1 MPRQIFPVLMGSVP
15 PGGTKMYIRKTF
27 DMNKRWDIFPFPSST
42 VDKEG
47 NKHFVFS
54 RNFLFAFEALAN

>member
-1 MPRQIFPVLMGSVP
+1 MGSVP